1 MAKALDGRVLKSY
14 HRRLRLSQEALEI
27 FARIRSSQPARRVRA
42 SGGNVP
48 VWYPSPKMEWIIQA
62 ESHTVEFARL
72 LELERDHK
80 VFEYYDQPP
89 TFELA
94 YLDRGGR
101 QRTSPHTAD
110 YFVFREG
117 SAGWE
122 ECKPLSKLQ
131 ELAQTK
137 STRYVFDTEQ
147 GKWRCPAG
155 EAYAA
160 KYGLTYDVW
169 VAEEINWTI
178 QENWLYLEEY
188 YQDLKQLS
196 VPEQALTLLHQLVD
210 ETPGIH
216 LGDLRKV
223 LEQAHFDRSLVPLP
237 SGHAA
242 DLINIAL
249 AWGLLYVDQATYRLS
264 DQNIRQVPVYRDQRT
279 ALAAPEQAREED
291 DLCPEANPVE
301 LVTEAPVQFD
311 GKTWHIK
318 LVGNTEII
326 LMGEQD
332 ETTTFPTK
340 IFEKLVREGKITG
353 TQYRKRSNLSTEG
366 SERLELAGPEALA
379 VAVTRDHLLH
389 PEAYPVQEYT
399 QALATCSP
407 SGRTKRR
414 WKLQFR
420 EAEATDGSG
429 FVGLLPKYQKCG
441 RPPIASEDLALVEQA
456 ITTKF
461 DTVTQAPGRGAYG
474 EYLLLAEA
482 NNRKSIPQST
492 FYGYLQ
498 KHKDKYEQVLVRE
511 GERAAYPFK
520 DYHRPKERQR
530 NYNGQSAW
538 QESDIDHKLID
549 LILVDTESSE
559 TDKPIVLGTCWMTA
573 LVLRQSRRM
582 PAYVFSFDPPSYRS
596 CMMVLRLCVK
606 RYGRL
611 PASTTIDGGPEFHST
626 YFETFLA
633 RYRIRKQQRP
643 AHEPRYGTLQERL
656 GLTLDIEFVDHLLGN
671 TQANRKPRT
680 KTKKTDPNNLAVWT
694 LPEFAKQVRKWEET
708 VYDVSE
714 HPGLNGLSPRQ
725 AYERSMEQDGARQ
738 HKLIPY
744 DEAFLMMTFPTTR
757 TGKAKIQAGSGVR
770 INYIDYWCEA
780 MRPHIGKIVP
790 VRYDPFNRQVAYAFI
805 NKRWRKCLSTIHE
818 FEGCTEKEM
827 QLIAEGVRQ
836 REKTL
841 HKRERVEIKQKAL
854 AKLRREADAKQK
866 ELLQAQRRKDRETKR
881 TYAILEGSDG
891 ASATAEHPL
900 PPERPAS
907 QHPKTSGGEPKQAK
921 TTAGKAPAQEKS
933 LQTRIISKRFGDCVY
948 EPAGRGGPRSATSK
962 AARADQ
968 GQWATMVSSGLVAA
982 RKSSAPVVLRKRLH
996 PISCPHGTGEH
1007 GSAGASLPTRE

>member
-1 MAKALDGRVLKSY
+1 MAKPLDGRALKIY

-27 FARIRSSQPARRVRA
+27 FAKIRSSPPARRVRA
-42 SGGNVP
+42 SAGNMP
-48 VWYPSPKMEWIIQA
+48 VWYPSPKMEWIVQA
-62 ESHTVEFARL
+62 ESQSVEFARL
-72 LELERDHK
+72 LQLEQDHK

-89 TFELA
+89 TFELT
-94 YLDRGGR
+94 YLDRGDR

-110 YFVFREG
+110 YFVFRVD

-137 STRYVFDTEQ
+137 STRYAFDIEQ

-196 VPEQALTLLHQLVD
+196 VPEQALTLLYQLVD
-210 ETPGIH
+210 EAPGIH
-216 LGDLRKV
+216 LGKLRKA
-223 LEQAHFDRSLVPLP
+223 LQQAHLDQVLAPLP

-249 AWGLLYVDQATYRLS
+249 ALGLLYVDQATYRLS
-264 DQNIRQVPVYRDQRT
+264 DQNTRQVPVYRDQRT
-279 ALAAPEQAREED
+279 ALAAPNQAPEED

-301 LVTEAPVQFD
+301 LVTETPVQFD

-318 LVGNTEII
+318 FVGNTEII
-326 LMGEQD
+326 LLGEQE

-353 TQYRKRSNLSTEG
+353 AQYRTRSNLSTEG
-366 SERLELAGPEALA
+366 SERLELAGPEALE
-379 VAVTRDHLLH
+379 VAVTRDHILH
-389 PEAYPVQEYT
+389 PEAYPIQEYT
-399 QALATCSP
+399 QALAKCSP
-407 SGRTKRR
+407 SARTKRR
-414 WKLQFR
+414 WKLRFR
-420 EAEATDGSG
+420 EAEVTDGSG
-429 FVGLLPKYQKCG
+429 FVGLLPRYEKCG
-441 RPPIASEDLALVEQA
+441 RPQIASEDLALVEQA

-461 DTVTQAPGRGAYG
+461 DTVAQAPRRGAYG
-474 EYLLLAEA
+474 EYLLLAEES
-482 NNRKSIPQST
+482 NRDPVPQST

-498 KHKDKYEQVLVRE
+498 QHKDKYEQVLVRE

-520 DYHRPKERQR
+520 DYQHPKDRQR
-530 NYNGQSAW
+530 NYDGQSAW
-538 QESDIDHKLID
+538 QESDIDHKRID
-549 LILVDTESSE
+549 LELVDTESSDSGE
-559 TDKPIVLGTCWMTA
+559 PVHLGTCWMTA

-611 PASTTIDGGPEFHST
+611 PASITIDGGPEFHSI
-626 YFETFLA
+626 YFELFLA
-633 RYRIRKQQRP
+633 RYKIRKQQRP
-643 AHEPRYGTLQERL
+643 AHEPRYGKLQERL
-656 GLTLDIEFVDHLLGN
+656 GLTLDTELVDHLLGN
-671 TQANRKPRT
+671 TQANRKLRT
-680 KTKKTDPNNLAVWT
+680 KTKKTDPKRLAVWT
-694 LPEFAKQVRKWEET
+694 LPAFAKQVRIWEET
-708 VYDVSE
+708 VYDVRE
-714 HPGLNGLSPRQ
+714 HPALKGLSPRQ
-725 AYERSMEQDGARQ
+725 AYERSLEQDGARQ

-744 DEAFLMMTFPTTR
+744 NAAFLMMTFPTTR

-780 MRPHIGKIVP
+780 MRARIGETVP

-805 NKRWRKCLSTIHE
+805 KKRWRKCLSTIHE

-836 REKTL
+836 RERVL
-841 HKRERVEIKQKAL
+841 HGRERVEIKQKAL

-866 ELLQAQRRKDRETKR
+866 ELLQIQRRKDRETKR
-881 TYAILEGSDG
+881 TYAFLEESDG
-891 ASATAEHPL
+891 TLATVEHPL
-900 PPERPAS
+900 PPESPAS
-907 QHPKTSGGEPKQAK
+907 KHPETPMGEPKQAK
-921 TTAGKAPAQEKS
+921 TTSRKAPAREEAPDKNN
-933 LQTRIISKRFGDCVY
+933 
-948 EPAGRGGPRSATSK
+948 
-962 AARADQ
+962 
-968 GQWATMVSSGLVAA
+968 LVAF
-982 RKSSAPVVLRKRLH
+982 RRLRV
-996 PISCPHGTGEH
+996 
-1007 GSAGASLPTRE
+1007 